1 MRTRKPGVL
10 GQKKNRTFSKRGR
23 TMEKK
28 GASFWKAVAKRG
40 AQVLFSLV
48 LMMAL
53 FFFFAG
59 RLDLPLAWLYFGLY
73 FVSLAIN
80 MMVFLKYNPEV
91 VEARSEIIKGEMKW
105 WDKLYVVLYM
115 LFMFAIPVVCGIDA
129 HSQASAPGTW
139 YYPAG
144 VLLFVA
150 GWSFTSWALVENKF
164 FEGSVRIQKERG
176 HTVVSTGPYAIIRH
190 PGYAGMIVFYA
201 SMPLGLGSL
210 YGLVP
215 ALLLAGAFVFRT
227 HFEDEM
233 LQKELKG
240 YKEYAKKTRYRL
252 IPFVW

>member
-1 MRTRKPGVL
+1 
-10 GQKKNRTFSKRGR
+10 
-23 TMEKK
+23 MEKK

-40 AQVLFSLV
+40 MQIIFVLV
-48 LMMAL
+48 LTMVL

-215 ALLLAGAFVFRT
+215 ALLLAGAFVFRI

>member
-1 MRTRKPGVL
+1 MSMDWKD
-10 GQKKNRTFSKRGR
+10 S
-23 TMEKK
+23 
-28 GASFWKAVAKRG
+28 SFWKAAAKRG

-59 RLDLPLAWLYFGLY
+59 RLDLPLAWLFFGLY
-73 FVSLAIN
+73 FVSLALN
-80 MMVFLKYNPEV
+80 MVIFLKYNPEV
-91 VEARSEIIKGEMKW
+91 IEARSEIIKGEMKW
-105 WDKLYVVLYM
+105 WDKIYAVLYM
-115 LFMFAIPVVCGIDA
+115 LFLLAIPIVCGIDV
-129 HSQASAPGTW
+129 HFQASALGFG
-139 YYPAG
+139 YYLAG
-144 VLLFVA
+144 ILLFVA
-150 GWSFTSWALVENKF
+150 GWSFTSWALVSNKF

-190 PGYAGMIVFYA
+190 PGYAGMIVLYA
-201 SMPLGLGSL
+201 ATPLGLGSL

-215 ALLLAGAFVFRT
+215 ALLLAAAFIFRT

-233 LQKELKG
+233 LQRELKG

>member
-1 MRTRKPGVL
+1 
-10 GQKKNRTFSKRGR
+10 
-23 TMEKK
+23 MEKK
-28 GASFWKAVAKRG
+28 DASFWKAAAKRG
-40 AQVLFSLV
+40 MQILSSLV

-59 RLDLPLAWLYFGLY
+59 TLDLPLAWLYFGLY

-80 MMVFLKYNPEV
+80 MAIFLKYNPEV

-105 WDKLYVVLYM
+105 WDKTYVVLYM
-115 LFMFAIPVVCGIDA
+115 LFMFAIPIICGIDVRF
-129 HSQASAPGTW
+129 QASSLGLG
-139 YYPAG
+139 YYLAG

-176 HTVVSTGPYAIIRH
+176 HRVVTSGPYAIIRH

-210 YGLVP
+210 YGMVP

-233 LQKELKG
+233 LQRELKG
-240 YKEYAKKTRYRL
+240 YTEYAKKTRYRL